1 MKIYFAP
8 LEGITG
14 FLFRNAFYKNFYGVD
29 VFYAPFISPGQEQK
43 MTPRERKDI
52 CPENN
57 PGIPLVP
64 QLLTNNA
71 QYFLHAAKELKQM
84 GYREVNLNLGCPS
97 GTVVAKNKGSGL
109 LRDTIKLDRFL
120 YEIFEKTELEISV
133 KTRLGLTDVSE
144 FEEILHIFNRYRMKE
159 LIIHPRLQ
167 KEMYRGTPNME
178 IFTWALSEST
188 NPVCYNGDITT
199 IVEYGK
205 IKEKYQSLDRVMI
218 GRGFLSNPFLAEE
231 IRKTEEIYK
240 TGEICEI
247 EEIQKAERK
256 ERLRCFH
263 RDLYDAYRQ
272 EMSGEKNVLFKMK
285 ELWLYLHILF
295 TDGEKYFR
303 KIKKAQRLSEYD
315 VLVGKLFS
323 HEEVKLPV

>member
-14 FLFRNAFYKNFYGVD
+14 YLFRNAFHKNFCGVD
-29 VFYAPFISPGQEQK
+29 VFYAPFISPGQEKK

-57 PGIPLVP
+57 PCIPLVP

-71 QYFLHAAKELKQM
+71 QYFLCAVKELKQM

-109 LRDTIKLDRFL
+109 LRDMVKLDRFL
-120 YEIFEKTELEISV
+120 YEIFEKTEIEISV
-133 KTRLGLTDVSE
+133 KTRIGLTDASE
-144 FEEILHIFNRYRMKE
+144 FEEILHIFNRYCMKE

-167 KEMYRGTPNME
+167 KEMYRGTPDME
-178 IFTWALSEST
+178 TFAWALSEST

-199 IVEYGK
+199 LVEYRK
-205 IKEKYQSLDRVMI
+205 IKEKYQGLDSVMI

-231 IRKTEEIYK
+231 ISKNLQSES
-240 TGEICEI
+240 
-247 EEIQKAERK
+247 K
-256 ERLRCFH
+256 ERIRCFH
-263 RDLYDAYRQ
+263 RDLYGTYRQ

-295 TDGEKYFR
+295 TNGEKYFG

-323 HEEVKLPV
+323 HEEIKHPV